1 MAKSIRSKWRRKCRA
16 VKRERYGA
24 KELAQLK
31 KTLGI
36 DENAPTDEEMKDISK
51 IATSNIFY
59 FKSIHFSRCTYSI
72 RVTCLFV
79 CFILVTDAKTIK
91 EEKKDKKVGMEEDTP
106 ELEPMDEDGKRIY
119 NKKTMKDQFGNYPV
133 WMNKRRIVKHKK
145 GRGKSLKSTTK
156 ANKRLTRKDKIR
168 RKRSNNQPVQQ
179 SNVTKEV

>member
-36 DENAPTDEEMKDISK
+36 DEHAPTDEEMKDISN
-51 IATSNIFY
+51 IATI
-59 FKSIHFSRCTYSI
+59 
-72 RVTCLFV
+72 
-79 CFILVTDAKTIK
+79 TDAKTIK
-91 EEKKDKKVGMEEDTP
+91 EEKKDKKVGIEEEIP

-119 NKKTMKDQFGNYPV
+119 NKKTMKDQFGNYPI
-133 WMNKRRIVKHKK
+133 WMNKRRIAKHKK

-156 ANKRLTRKDKIR
+156 ANKRLTRKDKIK
-168 RKRSNNQPVQQ
+168 RKRLNNEPVQQ
-179 SNVTKEV
+179 SNMTKKV

>member
-36 DENAPTDEEMKDISK
+36 DENAPTDEEMKDISE
-51 IATSNIFY
+51 IATI
-59 FKSIHFSRCTYSI
+59 
-72 RVTCLFV
+72 
-79 CFILVTDAKTIK
+79 TDAKTIK
-91 EEKKDKKVGMEEDTP
+91 EEKKDKDKKVGMEEDTP

-168 RKRSNNQPVQQ
+168 RKKSNNQPVQQ